1 MARPKTEIEVTV
13 QDRASRALRTIRE
26 RLGTLNNGRVGR
38 AMAQV
43 ARATDQATAT
53 LKHYA
58 AAGAVLANLSATAQ
72 CWKPSK
78 AAAKKPGSQ

>member
-38 AMAQV
+38 AMPPSLGRAQ
-43 ARATDQATAT
+43 
-53 LKHYA
+53 
-58 AAGAVLANLSATAQ
+58 
-72 CWKPSK
+72 
-78 AAAKKPGSQ
+78 

>member
-58 AAGAVLANLSATAQ
+58 AAGAVLAAGSAFMVPRAKRGLSCILT
-72 CWKPSK
+72 P
-78 AAAKKPGSQ
+78 

>member
-26 RLGTLNNGRVGR
+26 RLGALNNGRVGR

-58 AAGAVLANLSATAQ
+58 AAGAVLIAGGAFMVKGVVDTA
-72 CWKPSK
+72 
-78 AAAKKPGSQ
+78 AEFER

>member
-1 MARPKTEIEVTV
+1 MMARPKTEIEVTV

-26 RLGTLNNGRVGR
+26 RFGELNNGRVGR

-43 ARATDQATAT
+43 ARATDQATAS

-58 AAGAVLANLSATAQ
+58 AARAVLTAGGVFMV
-72 CWKPSK
+72 KSVVGT
-78 AAAKKPGSQ
+78 AAEFER